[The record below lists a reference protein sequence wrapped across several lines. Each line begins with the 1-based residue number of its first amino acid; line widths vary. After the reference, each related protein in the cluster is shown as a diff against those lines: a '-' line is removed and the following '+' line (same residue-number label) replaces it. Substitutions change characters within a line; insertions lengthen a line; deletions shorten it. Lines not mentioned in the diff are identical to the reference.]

1 MRMLPVV
8 CYCCRALFDINYQ
21 RKKERYHAESIFEHE
36 HVGTTLLYYVL
47 FSGVF
52 LRLVVDSAAA
62 VLGLLCLI
70 FSRGSKTKSA

>member
-1 MRMLPVV
+1 MLN
-8 CYCCRALFDINYQ
+8 LDSNMNML
-21 RKKERYHAESIFEHE
+21 ET
-36 HVGTTLLYYVL
+36 TTLLYYVL